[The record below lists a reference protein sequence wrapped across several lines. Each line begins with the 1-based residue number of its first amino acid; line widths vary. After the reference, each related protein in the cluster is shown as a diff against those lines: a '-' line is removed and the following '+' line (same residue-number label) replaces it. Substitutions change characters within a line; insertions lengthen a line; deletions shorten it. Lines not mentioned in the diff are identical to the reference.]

1 VKERNKRYI
10 MIGIV
15 VGVVISI
22 IAIILWALLKDSNS
36 SNSK

>member
-15 VGVVISI
+15 VGIVVSV
-22 IAIILWALLKDSNS
+22 IAIILWALLRDTS
-36 SNSK
+36 SSS